1 MAGVKRHFVKLKVFL
16 RSHFVAV
23 PETLAECP
31 ADQPLVASS
40 ASPLTHTLS
49 RSRTS
54 PLGRIDQ
61 FALPSGT
68 TTGCAQ
74 GTAGVDVK
82 RALRI
87 AAMNASI
94 GRVARQRRSP
104 REGPESGRKP
114 AFRCEQATV
123 LSRSAIVSGR
133 LLDRSLSDRSW
144 SSISPGLYVLL
155 NHGSSGPVEA

>member
-1 MAGVKRHFVKLKVFL
+1 MREHQGMAGVKRHFVKLKVFL

-54 PLGRIDQ
+54 PLGRIDP

-68 TTGCAQ
+68 TAVCAQ
-74 GTAGVDVK
+74 GTAGVDVE
-82 RALRI
+82 RTPALD
-87 AAMNASI
+87 ALI
-94 GRVARQRRSP
+94 GRISLKNSVLGWRERVSSAAVSRGKEVRSASCGEDRF
-104 REGPESGRKP
+104 REGDDLRQLPQILG
-114 AFRCEQATV
+114 CGGQ
-123 LSRSAIVSGR
+123 
-133 LLDRSLSDRSW
+133 
-144 SSISPGLYVLL
+144 
-155 NHGSSGPVEA
+155 